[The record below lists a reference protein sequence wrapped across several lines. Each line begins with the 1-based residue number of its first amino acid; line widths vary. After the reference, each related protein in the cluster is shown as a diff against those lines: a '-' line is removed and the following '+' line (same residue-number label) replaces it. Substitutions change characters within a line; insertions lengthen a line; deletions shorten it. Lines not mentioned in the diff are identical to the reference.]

1 MSDNRGKSN
10 LVLDLMDD
18 LLNEAGDSSASK
30 KTGSGRSSKPVA
42 SREDDRTVDLG
53 QNHPDATVPIVNNQ
67 SSRPRVG
74 EDRTLRVNQTLPV
87 PVNSPV
93 PFDQGRRP
101 EAEPAERASVGRG
114 GAYRTPGQPT
124 VTEASLAQSESLR
137 IAQTRILDLEQ
148 EVERLRTENEEFGAA
163 GETLRRRAD
172 ELIAEG
178 HRRAGEYR
186 HAESIFE
193 QERGLLTAA
202 KDALLRDVEAGRRRI
217 EELELRI
224 STNIQK
230 IRVREREL
238 ENRLELVKMEGAALI
253 RSKDEM
259 ILEAKRT
266 IDQLNLELGN
276 YRVKNQ
282 DLNRQSNDK
291 QETLRRTV
299 KALRL
304 ALSMLEGEDE
314 APRPAPKKVLK

>member
-1 MSDNRGKSN
+1 MSENRSKSN
-10 LVLDLMDD
+10 LARDLMDD
-18 LLNEAGDSSASK
+18 LLNEADDSSASQK
-30 KTGSGRSSKPVA
+30 SGRRATGSKPVA
-42 SREDDRTVDLG
+42 KSEDDRTMDLG
-53 QNHPDATVPIVNNQ
+53 QHHPDATMPIVNNA

-87 PVNSPV
+87 PVNAPV
-93 PFDQGRRP
+93 PVDARRRG
-101 EAEPAERASVGRG
+101 EDESARASVGRA
-114 GAYRTPGQPT
+114 GAFRTPGQPT
-124 VTEASLAQSESLR
+124 VTEASLAQSETLR

-148 EVERLRTENEEFGAA
+148 EVERLRTQNEEFGAA

-172 ELIAEG
+172 EMSAENQ
-178 HRRAGEYR
+178 RRAGEYR

-202 KDALLRDVEAGRRRI
+202 KDALLRDVEAGRRRV

-238 ENRLELVKMEGAALI
+238 ENRLELVKMESAALI

-282 DLNRQSNDK
+282 ELNRQSNDK